1 MISLA
6 ECRNI
11 YDAGVTHLS
20 HLKYLTKVILLGC
33 ANVKDDGI
41 KDISRNLKYVEDID
55 IGGTLVTGEALR
67 ELVSL
72 CLNLKKVN
80 ISGCKKL
87 NASDDNI
94 LKANK
99 INFEGGEDIFR
110 FYLVPEQ
117 FSDLPRITNS
127 VLKTRSTL
135 SLHKVSIA

>member
-1 MISLA
+1 
-6 ECRNI
+6 
-11 YDAGVTHLS
+11 
-20 HLKYLTKVILLGC
+20 LKYLTKVVLLGC
-33 ANVKDDGI
+33 ANVKDEGV
-41 KDISRNLKYVEDID
+41 KDLAHKLKYLEDID
-55 IGGTLVTGEALR
+55 IGGTLVTGETLR
-67 ELVSL
+67 DLVTL

-80 ISGCKKL
+80 ISGCKRL

-99 INFEGGEDIFR
+99 INFEGGEDVFR

-135 SLHKVSIA
+135 SLHKVKSIFILNL